1 MLFYLTAENTEILKL
16 NRLKFLTTE
25 AAEFTELDAEFK
37 ICEILIICV

>member
-16 NRLKFLTTE
+16 RRLKFLATE

-37 ICEILIICV
+37 IREILIICV